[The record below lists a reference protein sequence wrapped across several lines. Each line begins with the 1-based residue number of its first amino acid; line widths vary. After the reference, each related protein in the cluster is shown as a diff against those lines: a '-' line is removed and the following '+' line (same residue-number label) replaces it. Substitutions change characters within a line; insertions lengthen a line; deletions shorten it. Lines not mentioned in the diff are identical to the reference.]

1 MDSSSPS
8 KSVRFIAMASLT
20 RNPVIAINKTSV
32 EYCSLSSLAMAMD
45 AGYGGLHV
53 PEQARGEELDAR
65 TDLFSFGVVL
75 YEMATGKLP
84 FPVQLVRKLDLIKC
98 TKPAPGRRQFVV
110 KSAQTVPPGWDR
122 ARLSLEVVDDTH
134 LVYLS

>member
-32 EYCSLSSLAMAMD
+32 EYGSLSSLAMAMD

-53 PEQARGEELDAR
+53 PEQARWGRTRRSNGPLLFRRGALRDGHRQTPVSSSVGAQTRPDQMLKASAGQTPICCKIR
-65 TDLFSFGVVL
+65 TDCSAGLGQSQAV
-75 YEMATGKLP
+75 TGGS
-84 FPVQLVRKLDLIKC
+84 R
-98 TKPAPGRRQFVV
+98 
-110 KSAQTVPPGWDR
+110 
-122 ARLSLEVVDDTH
+122 
-134 LVYLS
+134 